1 MKIGRI
7 IADLFLRFPRLEKT
21 VTKLQASLRKRRE
34 IEPAAAAKPAFAA
47 AFSQRLPIRR
57 IALSRYLP
65 SQDASWPV
73 PPISVAVIIPVYKG
87 LEETQRCLKSLFDN
101 TEDLAAEIYVVD
113 DCSPEP
119 RLSEWLQTLAV
130 EGRITLL
137 RNKTNAG
144 FVASVNRGML
154 AAGSRD
160 VVLLNSDTEVPRG
173 WLGRLAGY
181 AYSAANVGTVTPF
194 SNNATICSWPTIQG
208 SDLPVGRTVGEIDA
222 AFRLANRG
230 RQIEIPTAV
239 GFCMYIRR
247 KCLEEI
253 GSFDEKSFGR
263 GYGEEND
270 FCLRAQA
277 GGWKHLL
284 ACDTFVF
291 HAGETSFGKDSPE
304 RISAWATL
312 CRLYSNYPQAVAH
325 HVEADE
331 AGPFR
336 FAATAMLFKQSIEP
350 TILVV
355 SHALGGGTERH
366 IEDLI
371 KSVGSQANFLRI
383 EPVTSGVKVSVVG
396 LAGHPVVVFAVDQSE
411 SLALLL
417 KSFGI
422 DRIHIHHWL
431 GFEGNLR
438 WIVDAMAVPFDLTIH
453 DYFSICPQINLLPS
467 PDSAYCGEPD
477 AAGCNACIVAR
488 PQFGATD
495 ITEWRTRHSWLLN
508 EAQRVICPS
517 EDTGQRMAKYFPHAE
532 IVTVLHE
539 PVVQSTWKVPLP
551 LLMPGERLRIGLIGV
566 VAKHKGLDALA
577 SALQACH
584 LAEYEFKVIGF
595 CEPPLPSQLRDKFH
609 ETGLYSEA
617 DLARL
622 LKEANLHVAWFPA
635 KWPETYSYTLT
646 AAIDAEIPIVASS
659 LGAFAERLV
668 SRPLTWITEPQKD
681 GQGWKDVFETVRQ
694 ALIAGT
700 ASISGQRPVSPQPF
714 YPNLYLEPVLGQR
727 LSSIVSS
734 SVRRMQQST
743 VLVMPDRYANGSIS
757 PCGYIRLLQPL
768 DLIASQSADF
778 MMTVIDLAGALQRT
792 AVCLVCQRH
801 AVATIEEADRLI
813 NHCRQS
819 GIRLIYDLD
828 DDLIT
833 IPSDHPEA
841 ARLTSLS
848 AVVFRLLMAADGV
861 WLSTPELKKRYLALR
876 PDAIVLPNSL
886 DDRLWKGADSKPKR
900 SGDTV
905 RCLYMGTATHDE
917 ELAFLRPIAE
927 CLQKRYGKQLSF
939 EIVGVSHDKFQSA
952 VFQRVTP
959 TAGSVTQAYPGFVE
973 WFGRQSWDIGVAPL
987 LDTPFNRCK
996 SAIKLM
1002 DYAAIG
1008 LPVVASEQA
1017 EYRRAFG
1024 DDDGVRF
1031 VPNTV
1036 EAWVE
1041 SLSQL
1046 IDSEELRRREG
1057 ANARETF
1064 RNRHALSRHVGLR
1077 QDAIMHVLHE
1087 PPWSARVPILQLQ
1100 SVADGQTVAVPR
1112 ELIAAAYLSGHG
1124 IEIGALH
1131 NPLKIPAHAKA
1142 LYVDRLNKAGLYEHY
1157 PELKKFNLVEVDIID
1172 NGEKLSTIPTDSQ
1185 DFVIANHF
1193 LEHCEDPLATL
1204 ENLLRVIRPGGMI
1217 YMAVPDKRRTF
1228 DRDRQITSL
1237 EHLIQDHA
1245 KGAEGSRR
1253 QHYREWVT
1261 EVEPHFGRFGPNTP
1275 AEVIDRRIEE
1285 LIQQSY
1291 SIHFHCWT
1299 SQETLEMLI
1308 HARDK
1313 MQLPFEIEFFGE
1325 YEANHENIFIARKK
1339 GSTKQGDPEHL
1350 NHRVVRPVSQAVDTQ
1365 VDTKVA
1371 TQEEGQIVQTAISK
1385 IGDQDAE
1392 GTNIRYGVW
1401 KYAIPLPPDS
1411 LMWSIG
1417 GQNVENFLV
1426 VADAWAQVVS
1436 RYTKPNCRLLDIGS
1450 GCGRTARI
1458 LVNNHFI
1465 RHYIGF
1471 DVIVANV
1478 RWCQKYI
1485 QPAFQERACEFHHFD
1500 IYSKEYNPQGAIQA
1514 KDFTFP
1520 CKDASIDVA
1529 FAASL
1534 FTHLL
1539 EPDARRYLAEI
1550 ARVLCSSGT
1559 AIVSIHIA
1567 VAGGVHYQGG
1577 ESRIDVDKQYFIDI
1591 AMEVGLKC
1599 LDEIDDLAGQTVLI
1613 LSRLR

>member
-7 IADLFLRFPRLEKT
+7 IADLFSRFPPLEKT
-21 VTKLQASLRKRRE
+21 VAKLQKSFRKRRG
-34 IEPAAAAKPAFAA
+34 IGPMARAKPAIAA
-47 AFSQRLPIRR
+47 AFSERLPIRR
-57 IALSRYLP
+57 IALSGYLP
-65 SQDASWPV
+65 SENASWPV
-73 PPISVAVIIPVYKG
+73 PPISVAVIVPVYKG

-101 TEDLAAEIYVVD
+101 TEDLAAKIYVID

-119 RLSEWLQTLAV
+119 RLSKWLEMLAA

-137 RNKTNAG
+137 KNKTNAG

-154 AAGSRD
+154 AAGSCD

-173 WLGRLAGY
+173 WLGRLAGH

-194 SNNATICSWPTIQG
+194 SNNATICSWPTIRD
-208 SDLPVGRTVGEIDA
+208 SDLPAGRTVGEIDA
-222 AFRLANRG
+222 AFRVANRG
-230 RQIEIPTAV
+230 RQVELPTAV
-239 GFCMYIRR
+239 GFCMYLRR
-247 KCLEEI
+247 KCIEEI

-291 HAGETSFGKDSPE
+291 HTGETSFGKNSPE
-304 RISAWATL
+304 RLSAWATL
-312 CRLYSNYPQAVAH
+312 CRLYPDYPRAVAH

-350 TILVV
+350 TILLV

-366 IEDLI
+366 IQDLI
-371 KSVGSQANFLRI
+371 KSVGSQVNFLRL
-383 EPVTSGVKVSVVG
+383 EPVSSGVKVSIVG
-396 LAGHPVVVFAVDQSE
+396 LVGHPVVVFGVEQSE
-411 SLALLL
+411 SLSLLL
-417 KSFGI
+417 QSFGI

-438 WIVDAMAVPFDLTIH
+438 WIVDTIGVPFDLTIH
-453 DYFSICPQINLLPS
+453 DYFSICPQINLLAN
-467 PDSAYCGEPD
+467 PDSAYCGEPG
-477 AAGCNACIVAR
+477 AAGCNVCIVAR
-488 PQFGATD
+488 PRFGATD

-517 EDTGQRMAKYFPHAE
+517 EDTGQRMAKYFPHAA
-532 IVTVLHE
+532 IVTVHHE
-539 PVVQSTWKVPLP
+539 SVVQSSWHVPLP
-551 LLMPGERLRIGLIGV
+551 LLMPGERLRVGLIGV
-566 VAKHKGLDALA
+566 VAKHKGLDAL
-577 SALQACH
+577 SLALQACNS
-584 LAEYEFKVIGF
+584 AEYEFKVIGF
-595 CEPPLPSQLRDKFH
+595 CEPPLPSQLRDRVH
-609 ETGLYSEA
+609 ETGRYPEV

-646 AAIDAEIPIVASS
+646 AAIDTEIPIVASS

-668 SRPLTWITEPQKD
+668 SRPLTWISEPHKD
-681 GQGWKDVFETVRQ
+681 GQEWRKVFETVRQ
-694 ALIAGT
+694 TLIDGT
-700 ASISGQRPVSPQPF
+700 VAISGQRPVSPAPF
-714 YPNLYLEPVLGQR
+714 YPNLYLEPVLEQR
-727 LSSIVSS
+727 SMSVVSRCGRSI
-734 SVRRMQQST
+734 QQST

-768 DLIASQSADF
+768 DLIASQSSDF
-778 MMTVIDLAGALQRT
+778 MMTVIDLASALKRT
-792 AVCLVCQRH
+792 ADCLVCQRH
-801 AVATIEEADRLI
+801 AVATVEEADRLI

-833 IPSDHPEA
+833 IPSDHPEV

-848 AVVFRLLMAADGV
+848 AAVFRLLMAADGV
-861 WLSTPELKKRYLALR
+861 WLSTPELKRRYLALR
-876 PDAIVLPNSL
+876 PDAIVVPNSL
-886 DDRLWKGADSKPKR
+886 DDRLWNGAHLTPKR

-927 CLQKRYGKQLSF
+927 QLKQRYARQLSF
-939 EIVGVSHDKFQSA
+939 DIVGVSHGKLQSA
-952 VFQRVTP
+952 VFRRVAP
-959 TAGSVTQAYPGFVE
+959 TAGSVTEAYPGFVE
-973 WFGRQSWDIGVAPL
+973 WFGRQSWDIGLAPL

-1024 DDDGVRF
+1024 DSDGVRF

-1046 IDSEELRRREG
+1046 IDSEALRRKEG
-1057 ANARETF
+1057 ARAHENF
-1064 RNRHALSRHVGLR
+1064 CKHHALSRHVEMR
-1077 QDAIMHVLHE
+1077 RDAIMQVLYQ
-1087 PPWSARVPILQLQ
+1087 PPRSAHVPILQLE
-1100 SVADGQTVAVPR
+1100 SVTDDQTTAVPR
-1112 ELIAAAYLSGHG
+1112 ELIAAAYLSGDG

-1131 NPLKIPAHAKA
+1131 NPLKIPPHAKA

-1172 NGEKLSTIPTDSQ
+1172 NGEQLSTVQNDSQ

-1193 LEHCEDPLATL
+1193 LEHCQDPLATL
-1204 ENLLRVIRPGGMI
+1204 ENLMRVVRPGGMI

-1228 DRDRQITSL
+1228 DRDRQITPL
-1237 EHLIQDHA
+1237 EHLIQDHL
-1245 KGAEGSRR
+1245 KGPEGSRR

-1261 EVEPHFGRFGPNTP
+1261 EVEPHFGRFGSHTP
-1275 AEVIDRRIEE
+1275 ADVIDRRIDE
-1285 LIQQSY
+1285 LMEHSY

-1299 SQETLEMLI
+1299 SHETLEMLLY
-1308 HARDK
+1308 ARDA
-1313 MQLPFEIEFFGE
+1313 MQLPFDIKFFGE
-1325 YEANHENIFIARKK
+1325 YEANHENIFIVRKK
-1339 GSTKQGDPEHL
+1339 GIIRACQSGSLGHK
-1350 NHRVVRPVSQAVDTQ
+1350 VVGSASQTIDTQ
-1365 VDTKVA
+1365 DS
-1371 TQEEGQIVQTAISK
+1371 TQKEEQVVQTAISK
-1385 IGDQDAE
+1385 IGDRDAVE
-1392 GTNIRYGVW
+1392 TNSRYGLW
-1401 KYAIPLPPDS
+1401 KYTIPLPPES

-1436 RYTKPNCRLLDIGS
+1436 RYTKANCRLLDIGS

-1465 RHYIGF
+1465 RHYVGF
-1471 DVIVANV
+1471 DVILANV
-1478 RWCQKYI
+1478 QWCQKYI
-1485 QPAFQERACEFHHFD
+1485 QPAFQERNCEFHHFD
-1500 IYSKEYNPQGAIQA
+1500 IYSKEYNPQGAIQG

-1520 CKDASIDVA
+1520 CKDASIDVV

-1539 EPDARRYLAEI
+1539 EADARRYLAEI
-1550 ARVLCSSGT
+1550 ARVMCSAGT
-1559 AIVSIHIA
+1559 AIVSIHVA
-1567 VAGGVHYQGG
+1567 VASGVNYQGS
-1577 ESRIDVDKQYFIDI
+1577 EVRIDVDKQYFIDM
-1591 AMEVGLKC
+1591 AGEAGLKC
-1599 LDEIDDLAGQTVLI
+1599 LDTIDDLAGQTVLI
-1613 LSRLR
+1613 LSRTVEL